1 MSLREDEEERSCQ
14 EHEEE
19 PKMGEKEDTEDCSG
33 GAPDDVESAPATPP
47 ATAPSGVAVTPEP
60 VEALADYVDP
70 LNEAV
75 KAVGSVLSRKFV
87 DPFAEEIKKL
97 KDERAELNKA
107 RRAAQRKLKNETRK
121 RKRLVEKASALSAT
135 ELVHVLH
142 EVRTCG
148 LVRLQR
154 IRLREESRKG

>member
-1 MSLREDEEERSCQ
+1 
-14 EHEEE
+14 
-19 PKMGEKEDTEDCSG
+19 MGEKEDTEDCSG

-60 VEALADYVDP
+60 VEALAEYVDP

-142 EVRTCG
+142 MRSERAA
-148 LVRLQR
+148 
-154 IRLREESRKG
+154 SRASSASASAKKAARPQTTVPDSQPPKDG